1 MTNVF
6 YTPAEGVVEVFD
18 NFAWPGG
25 TAITPVACT
34 ICTEVC
40 CATPVDPEGQP
51 TCCSS
56 LNMQED
62 DGVTIECA
70 PSPCLSKSVE
80 QCARMR
86 LLRSSFRFE
95 S

>member
-1 MTNVF
+1 MTVTNVV
-6 YTPAEGVVEVFD
+6 YTPAEGVEAVFQ

-25 TAITPVACT
+25 TEITPEACT
-34 ICTEVC
+34 GCTDVC
-40 CATPVDPEGQP
+40 CATPEGQP

-70 PSPCLSKSVE
+70 PSPCLP
-80 QCARMR
+80 A
-86 LLRSSFRFE
+86 
-95 S
+95 